1 MNMRKTLFH
10 IVAVATLGLTSAGFL
25 NAGEINANDDDEY
38 KTKTYEVGEI
48 SSIDANGLFSV
59 VYEQTSGATE
69 VAVKT
74 KDKVFECLEVKNDDG
89 MLVLKLNLKEG
100 KSYSLSP
107 IEVKVRTKHLTYV
120 ELSGSGSFT
129 CEKGIK
135 TESVRFKTAGAATV
149 TVNDLSAKG
158 SVEISTAGAGRIDIT
173 NVKAK
178 DLSAE
183 LNGAGSVD
191 LQGIESKTTTAI
203 IRGAGKI
210 TLGGKTGN
218 ATYKLNGVGVI
229 DAESLKADN
238 VRSDRAGI
246 GSIRY

>member
-1 MNMRKTLFH
+1 MRKILFH
-10 IVAVATLGLTSAGFL
+10 IAAIVLLGLTSSVAL
-25 NAGEINANDDDEY
+25 NARTSNDDDEY
-38 KTKTYEVGEI
+38 KTKTFDVGTI

-59 VYEQTSGATE
+59 TYEQTSNDTKVSIKA
-69 VAVKT
+69 
-74 KDKVFECLEVKNDDG
+74 KDKVFEYLEVKNDDG

-107 IEVKVRTKHLTYV
+107 IEVKVCTKHLTYV

-129 CEKGIK
+129 CGSGIK
-135 TESVRFKTAGAATV
+135 TESLKIK
-149 TVNDLSAKG
+149 S
-158 SVEISTAGAGRIDIT
+158 S
-173 NVKAK
+173 
-178 DLSAE
+178 
-183 LNGAGSVD
+183 GAGSVD
-191 LQGIESKTTTAI
+191 IKDLSVKNSIEIMTSGAGNVDLDGAKAKDFNVEMNGAGKVNAKGIDSKTVTAI

-210 TLGGKTGN
+210 TLGGKTDN

>member
-1 MNMRKTLFH
+1 MH
-10 IVAVATLGLTSAGFL
+10 IMAVVLIGLTSTGTL
-25 NAGEINANDDDEY
+25 NARTSGDDDDY
-38 KTKTYEVGEI
+38 KTKTYDVGTI

-59 VYEQTSGATE
+59 IYEQTSGETD
-69 VAVKT
+69 VSVKA
-74 KDKVFECLEVKNDDG
+74 KDKVFECLDVKNDDG
-89 MLVLKLNLKEG
+89 MLVLKLNLKDG
-100 KSYSLSP
+100 KSYTLPP

-129 CEKGIK
+129 CESGIK
-135 TESVRFKTAGAATV
+135 TESLKIRSSGAGSV
-149 TVNDLSAKG
+149 EINDLSAKN
-158 SVEISTAGAGRIDIT
+158 SIEIMTSGAGK
-173 NVKAK
+173 V
-178 DLSAE
+178 E
-183 LNGAGSVD
+183 V
-191 LQGIESKTTTAI
+191 QGIESKTATAI

>member
-1 MNMRKTLFH
+1 MRKTLFH
-10 IVAVATLGLTSAGFL
+10 IVAMATLGLTSAGFL
-25 NAGEINANDDDEY
+25 NAGTINANDDDDY

-135 TESVRFKTAGAATV
+135 TESLKIRSSGA
-149 TVNDLSAKG
+149 G
-158 SVEISTAGAGRIDIT
+158 SVEIKDISAKNSIEIMTSGAGKVNLDGA
-173 NVKAK
+173 KAK
-178 DLSAE
+178 NLNVE
-183 LNGAGSVD
+183 MNGAGKVEV
-191 LQGIESKTTTAI
+191 Q
-203 IRGAGKI
+203 
-210 TLGGKTGN
+210 
-218 ATYKLNGVGVI
+218 
-229 DAESLKADN
+229 
-238 VRSDRAGI
+238 
-246 GSIRY
+246 

>member
-1 MNMRKTLFH
+1 MNMRKTLLH
-10 IVAVATLGLTSAGFL
+10 IMAVVLIGLTSTGTL
-25 NAGEINANDDDEY
+25 NARTSGDDDDY
-38 KTKTYEVGEI
+38 KTKTYDVGTI

-59 VYEQTSGATE
+59 TYEQTSGATE
-69 VAVKT
+69 VSVKT
-74 KDKVFECLEVKNDDG
+74 KDKVFEYLEVKNDDG

-107 IEVKVRTKHLTYV
+107 IEVKVRAKHLTYV
-120 ELSGSGSFT
+120 ELSGSGSFS
-129 CEKGIK
+129 CESGIK

-149 TVNDLSAKG
+149 TVKDLTAKG
-158 SVEISTAGAGRIDIT
+158 SVEISTAGAGRIDIA

-178 DLSAE
+178 ELSAE

>member
-10 IVAVATLGLTSAGFL
+10 IMAVATLGLTSAGFL
-25 NAGEINANDDDEY
+25 NAGTINANDDDEY
-38 KTKTYEVGEI
+38 KTKTYDVGDI
-48 SSIDANGLFSV
+48 TSIDANGLFSV
-59 VYEQTSGATE
+59 VYEQTSGSTE

-107 IEVKVRTKHLTYV
+107 IEVKVRAKNLTYV

-135 TESVRFKTAGAATV
+135 TESLKIRSSGA
-149 TVNDLSAKG
+149 G
-158 SVEISTAGAGRIDIT
+158 SVEIKDISAKDSIEIMTSGAGKVDLDGA
-173 NVKAK
+173 KAK
-178 DLSAE
+178 DLSIE
-183 LNGAGSVD
+183 MNGAGKVEV
-191 LQGIESKTTTAI
+191 QGIESKSATAI

-210 TLGGKTGN
+210 TLGGKTGD
-218 ATYKLNGVGVI
+218 AIYKLNGVGVI

-246 GSIRY
+246 GTIRY